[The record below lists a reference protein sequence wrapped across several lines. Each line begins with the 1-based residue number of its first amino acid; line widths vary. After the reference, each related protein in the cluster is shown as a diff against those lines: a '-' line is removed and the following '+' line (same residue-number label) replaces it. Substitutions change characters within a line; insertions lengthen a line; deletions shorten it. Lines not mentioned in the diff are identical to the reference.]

1 MNRRLQEGQGM
12 LGHGGK
18 DRMTNTWEGLNGCG
32 KRDGKGSN
40 GPKKGE
46 GTSWSKLKRMGI
58 MGKWIEVGA
67 HLGIGEKLIAG
78 TPSGACW
85 DGWDSWDVQWHFEDK

>member
-1 MNRRLQEGQGM
+1 
-12 LGHGGK
+12 
-18 DRMTNTWEGLNGCG
+18 
-32 KRDGKGSN
+32 
-40 GPKKGE
+40 
-46 GTSWSKLKRMGI
+46 MGI

-85 DGWDSWDVQWHFEDK
+85 DGWDSWDVQ